1 MTRAVSTTFLGTEFD
16 NFLFA
21 PIGEDGNGM
30 HLSVLS
36 ALARLDL
43 DPWREAAELD
53 DLPGERAIQRLAS
66 LIASLPD
73 AMSVHRD
80 PGKIAARVIGLLPH
94 GATAPAALPARDG
107 MTRFRPLIYGFLVF
121 VAVMIGAQLVLSSN
135 RSPATYG
142 PAPAHSAAPGHQI
155 PQHSGPQG

>member
-1 MTRAVSTTFLGTEFD
+1 MTRGVSTTFLGTEFD

-36 ALARLDL
+36 VLARLDL

-94 GATAPAALPARDG
+94 GATVVTTSPDHDG
-107 MTRFRPLIYGFLVF
+107 PKRFRPLLYGFLVF
-121 VAVMIGAQLVLSSN
+121 LAVMLGTQLIISSN
-135 RSPATYG
+135 QSPAMYDG
-142 PAPAHSAAPGHQI
+142 PAPPHGAVLGHQI
-155 PQHSGPQG
+155 PPRSGP